1 MGRTILGLNIR
12 RTFLYASIYQ
22 KLGSQN
28 ERKNKMKHLNNKK
41 CLQNAIWK
49 EDTLQCSCGRKLA
62 IRYMIDK
69 EVRVF
74 TYGKFGKYKQEI
86 LAREDTQKITRKSDL
101 LGNLGNEEWEKI
113 LCDIRQ
119 RKANT

>member
-1 MGRTILGLNIR
+1 M
-12 RTFLYASIYQ
+12 
-22 KLGSQN
+22 
-28 ERKNKMKHLNNKK
+28 EHLSGNK
-41 CLQNAIWK
+41 CLKNAIWK
-49 EDTLQCSCGRKLA
+49 GDTLQCSCGRKLA

-74 TYGKFGKYKQEI
+74 IYGRFQKFKQEI

-101 LGNLGNEEWEKI
+101 LGNLGNEEWEEI

>member
-1 MGRTILGLNIR
+1 M
-12 RTFLYASIYQ
+12 
-22 KLGSQN
+22 
-28 ERKNKMKHLNNKK
+28 EHLSSDK
-41 CLQNAIWK
+41 CLKNAIWK
-49 EDTLQCSCGRKLA
+49 GDTLQCCCGRKLA

-74 TYGKFGKYKQEI
+74 VYGRFQKFKQEI

-101 LGNLGNEEWEKI
+101 LGQLGNEEWEEI